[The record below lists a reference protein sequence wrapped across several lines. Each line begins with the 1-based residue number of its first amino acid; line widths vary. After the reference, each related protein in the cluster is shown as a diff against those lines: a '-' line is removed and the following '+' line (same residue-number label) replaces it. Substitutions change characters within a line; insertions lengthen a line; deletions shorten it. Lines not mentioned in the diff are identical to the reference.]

1 MEYVPYAALLVAFS
15 LIYIP
20 RFVASAEMKRL
31 EGGYDNHDP
40 RAQQQQLAGRG
51 RRAIAAHQN
60 SLEAFPPFAAGVLA
74 AIQRG
79 GNSTVLA
86 ALVVAFVVVRTGY
99 IVAYLD
105 DKASLR
111 SGMWSLGM
119 LVITA
124 LFVLALVGR

>member
-1 MEYVPYAALLVAFS
+1 MEYVPYAALLAAVA

-20 RFVASAEMKRL
+20 RMVAGGEMKRM
-31 EGGYDNHDP
+31 EGGYDNRDP

-60 SLEAFPPFAAGVLA
+60 GLEAFPPFAAGVLA

-79 GNSTVLA
+79 GNATVLA
-86 ALVVAFVVVRTGY
+86 VLAAGFVVVRTVY
-99 IVAYLD
+99 MVAYLD
-105 DKASLR
+105 DKPGLR

-119 LVITA
+119 LVIAA